1 MSSQSLIR
9 SDEEAMTLALALAQ
23 TAADDGE
30 VPVGAVVVLNGQVI
44 GRGRNR
50 QITDLDP
57 SAHAE
62 MLAIREAAATIGN
75 YRLSGACLY
84 VTLEPC
90 TMCYGLLV
98 HSRIERLVYGASEPK
113 SGAVHSAIPLAANPV
128 FNHTFQIE
136 SGVMAAE
143 CGQMLSAFF
152 AARRAAR
159 KRLKAL
165 ARQPDTSDTPIQE
178 EPDAS
183 DHHAGKPSGCDA
195 GGETAC

>member
-1 MSSQSLIR
+1 MLPQQIITR
-9 SDEEAMTLALALAQ
+9 DEQAMALALVLAQ
-23 TAADDGE
+23 EAADDGE
-30 VPVGAVVVLNGQVI
+30 VPVGAVVVLDGKVI

-62 MLAIREAAATIGN
+62 MLAVREAAAAIGN

-98 HSRIERLVYGASEPK
+98 HSRIERLVYGAFEPK
-113 SGAVHSAIPLAANPV
+113 AGAVHSAMQLPTNPV

-136 SGVMAAE
+136 SGVLAE
-143 CGQMLSAFF
+143 ACGQMLSAFF
-152 AARRAAR
+152 AERRAAR
-159 KRLKAL
+159 KRLRALTRLSTAADDGVDTDSAKAGSNRSCQSL
-165 ARQPDTSDTPIQE
+165 EIPGR
-178 EPDAS
+178 
-183 DHHAGKPSGCDA
+183 DH
-195 GGETAC
+195 ET